1 MTDPRFTAAL
11 EELRR
16 ECGRLAAAQP
26 GVDAIAGEPVDSDFA
41 PDYWNYDG
49 ADLENEMWSRM
60 PELESA
66 LDILPAGGWPAGLRA
81 KLRHLALRLAGPLV
95 RSALARQDAYNRRV
109 QRQLFLDFLA
119 CKRMRQRL
127 QLLEADR
134 RELLGR
140 LDIVEATLAAG
151 EEKRHE

>member
-1 MTDPRFTAAL
+1 MTDPRFAAAL

-16 ECGRLAAAQP
+16 EYGRLAAAQP
-26 GVDAIAGEPVDSDFA
+26 GVDAVAGEPVDRDFA
-41 PDYWNYDG
+41 PDYWSYDG

-60 PELESA
+60 SELESG
-66 LDILPAGGWPAGLRA
+66 LDILSAGGWPGGLRA
-81 KLRHLALRLAGPLV
+81 RLRHLALRLAGPLV
-95 RSALARQDAYNRRV
+95 RAALARQDAFNRRV

-134 RELLGR
+134 RELLAR
-140 LDIVEATLAAG
+140 LDIVEATLAARG
-151 EEKRHE
+151 EDPHE